1 MREFEPP
8 PFSIDVAHQGDR
20 SFLSL
25 SGELDIASAD
35 GLREHL
41 AGLLAGGHIR
51 IVVDLAALAFC
62 DSTGLSTFVR
72 ASHGA
77 VEQGGYLRLAA
88 PNGHVARVL
97 SIVGLLDLFP
107 TYRTVDGAR
116 HADVGAL
123 VPPAV
128 LG

>member
-1 MREFEPP
+1 VDLTIATR
-8 PFSIDVAHQGDR
+8 DDGDATVVT
-20 SFLSL
+20 L

-41 AGLLAGGHIR
+41 TSLLAGGHIR
-51 IVVDLAALAFC
+51 IVIDLAGLTFC

-77 VEQGGYLRLAA
+77 VEHGGYLRLAA
-88 PNGHVARVL
+88 PNTHVARVL

-107 TYRTVDGAR
+107 TYQTVDGAR
-116 HADVGAL
+116 QADVAAL
-123 VPPAV
+123 VPPAAA
-128 LG
+128 G

>member
-1 MREFEPP
+1 MDLAIATR
-8 PFSIDVAHQGDR
+8 DDGDATVVA
-20 SFLSL
+20 L